1 MSLEFMA
8 PEVLGWGGP
17 GTWKDGAWG
26 GRGCWRWEQDQTP
39 MPPLQLRLAPWLTWD
54 LHLWD

>member
-1 MSLEFMA
+1 MA